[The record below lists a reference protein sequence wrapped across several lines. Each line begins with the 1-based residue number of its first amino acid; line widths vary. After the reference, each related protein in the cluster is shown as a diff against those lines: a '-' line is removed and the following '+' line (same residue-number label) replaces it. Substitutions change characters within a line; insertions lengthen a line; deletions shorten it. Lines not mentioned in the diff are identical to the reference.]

1 MAAGEAVGVVRRLIA
16 GFVIAFGLFAVAIGV
31 QRWFDSRAAE
41 SVVHALMAA
50 VQSGNRDAML
60 GLLTPDRRVVAD
72 APSTRAGG
80 KNAWK
85 KQRGMSYRIREMEI
99 NGDRAV
105 ASLTVEKD
113 GYEVQPTV
121 YLLRGETAR
130 WKIDRIEDLQKDPR
144 YLKDVQAYERQQ
156 GEQLAEELKEALD
169 GRDGVTIER
178 MTTSGAPGSG
188 RR

>member
-1 MAAGEAVGVVRRLIA
+1 VVRRVIA
-16 GFVIAFGLFAVAIGV
+16 GFVIAVGLFAVAIGV

-41 SVVHALMAA
+41 SVVHSLMAA
-50 VQSGNRDAML
+50 IQAGDRDAML
-60 GLLTPDRRVVAD
+60 GLLTPDRRIVAD

-80 KNAWK
+80 ENAWK
-85 KQRGMSYRIREMEI
+85 RQRGMSYRIREMEI

-105 ASLTVEKD
+105 ASVTIEKD

-121 YLLRGETAR
+121 YLQRGEAAR
-130 WKIDRIEDLQKDPR
+130 WKIDRVEDLQEDPR
-144 YLKDVQAYERQQ
+144 YLKDVHAFERQQ

-178 MTTSGAPGSG
+178 VTTSETPGSG
-188 RR
+188 RL